1 MQKFKVKFQNSPT
14 DAPQVCSS
22 ENPVLN
28 RDQSLS
34 VQDKVLAL
42 NNLDVDQHQHKG
54 GQGSRVPVIA
64 YVLNQ
69 RGKPLMPCSARKARV
84 LIKKGEAR
92 VLKTNPFFVIQL
104 KKATG
109 EQVQKCSIG
118 IDTGYKNVGFSAI
131 TDKKEIITGTLV
143 LDQKTSARLTERRM
157 YRRHRRNKLWYRQP
171 RFNNR
176 KIKKGHLPP
185 STQRRFD
192 TQVKLIKKLQ
202 GLIPSNKLTVEV
214 GNFDIQKIEN
224 PDIAG
229 IQYQQGSLFG
239 YQNMRNF
246 LMAREH
252 RKCQLCGKTF
262 SKGNGPHIHHVISR
276 AQGGTD
282 REKNLALLHKKCHVK
297 LHEKKLFHLLRL
309 NKQYKDAL
317 FMNIIRW
324 RFREVFPYCCITYGN
339 ETFVKRTELRLEK
352 THYNDALVIAG
363 SLSSI
368 KIIPVLMRQKHRN
381 NRVLQLNRKGFK
393 FSIRRK
399 RYSIQP
405 YDIIFVQS
413 SSKKYSVRGCHTYG
427 KAVICT
433 DGINFFDFSVKKVIK
448 VFHTKSIVEE
458 VYG

>member
-34 VQDKVLAL
+34 VQDKVLTL
-42 NNLDVDQHQHKG
+42 NNLEVDQHQHKG
-54 GQGSRVPVIA
+54 GQGSRVPVIT

-92 VLKTNPFFVIQL
+92 VIKINPFFIIQL

-118 IDTGYKNVGFSAI
+118 IDTGYKNVGFSVV
-131 TDKKEIITGTLV
+131 TYQKEIVAGTLI
-143 LDQKTSARLTERRM
+143 LDQKTSKRLTERRM
-157 YRRHRRNKLWYRQP
+157 YRKFRRSKLWYREP

-176 KIKKGHLPP
+176 KIEKGWLPP

-192 TQVKLIKKLQ
+192 TQVKFIKRLQ
-202 GLIPSNKLTVEV
+202 NIIPTNKLFVEV

-229 IQYQQGSLFG
+229 IQYQQGSLFE

-252 RKCQLCGKTF
+252 GKCQLCGKEF
-262 SKGNGPHIHHVISR
+262 SKGNGSHIHHVISR

-282 REKNLALLHKKCHVK
+282 REQNLALLHERCHSK
-297 LHEKKLFHLLRL
+297 LHKKKLFHLLRS
-309 NKQYKDAL
+309 NKQYKDAS
-317 FMNIIRW
+317 FMNIVRW
-324 RFREVFPYCCITYGN
+324 RFREVFPDCYFIYGN
-339 ETFVKRTELRLEK
+339 ETFVKRNELKLEK
-352 THYNDALVIAG
+352 SHCNDAFVIA
-363 SLSSI
+363 
-368 KIIPVLMRQKHRN
+368 
-381 NRVLQLNRKGFK
+381 
-393 FSIRRK
+393 
-399 RYSIQP
+399 
-405 YDIIFVQS
+405 
-413 SSKKYSVRGCHTYG
+413 
-427 KAVICT
+427 
-433 DGINFFDFSVKKVIK
+433 DGVVPTRAGI
-448 VFHTKSIVEE
+448 
-458 VYG
+458 GWLL